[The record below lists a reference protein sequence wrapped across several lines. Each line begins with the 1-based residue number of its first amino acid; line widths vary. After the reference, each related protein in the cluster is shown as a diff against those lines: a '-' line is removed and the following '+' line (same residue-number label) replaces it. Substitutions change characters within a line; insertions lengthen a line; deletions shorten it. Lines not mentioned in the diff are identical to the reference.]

1 MHALCTG
8 GFWARLALLFFI
20 SGGPAYAYLDPG
32 SGSYILQL
40 LLGGVA
46 GIAVLFKLY
55 WNQFLAFFGVLRA
68 SNSPPMEDKQNSESD
83 AKE

>member
-1 MHALCTG
+1 MHALRTG
-8 GFWARLALLFFI
+8 GFWARLAILFLI

-55 WNQFLAFFGVLRA
+55 WNQFLAFFGVLR
-68 SNSPPMEDKQNSESD
+68 SPNPSPVEDKKNSESD